1 MDIFT
6 VFEHLAVIDTH
17 KKPVI
22 VAAITAVIMS
32 FFTGCQEQLFTP
44 VPNEPNAAYAPASTE
59 IDVLSQ
65 KLRQSIKRLEYSD
78 VVAEDFAGMLISW
91 KDVQGRPVLV
101 VWKNKLTSAKEDYEA
116 AKISKEQFAMTEWAV
131 IRELSRRI
139 KEEISTGPDKS
150 FDLADVVR
158 HKQAD
163 CTGYSQIIYVL
174 ANSVGLSVQTIE
186 VAELVI
192 PVQMPKGAGRIACIA
207 TLTNDKKVMV
217 DLAAAS
223 PMVSAMFDLK
233 TEFNK
238 VGGYW
243 KLKDEDDPL
252 RIHKKIQIL
261 DKNGLIAA
269 IYCNRGNKYNESGQP
284 AEAVSILTK
293 AIELAPKFA
302 WSYNNRG
309 RAYLKLDRPGQ
320 AISDF
325 NSVIGLYPN
334 SPSAYNYRGVAY
346 FNSQQFNRALAD
358 FNEAVRFD
366 PNYAEPYFNRGNAY
380 LKLNRPHQ
388 AVAAYTEAV
397 KLNPKWPQA
406 YFRRG
411 FAYAGLRR
419 YNEAIQDYS
428 ETIKL
433 NPAHPVAYYRRAV
446 AYSKMNQPNETLADL
461 TQAIA
466 LNPNYTDAYVARGAT
481 YAFLKRT
488 YEAEQDLYIA
498 VELNPALK
506 QYVQK
511 ISDRFELGLQLEDS
525 SGPDVK

>member
-1 MDIFT
+1 MNAILI
-6 VFEHLAVIDTH
+6 FEHLAVIGTY
-17 KKPVI
+17 KKAVI
-22 VAAITAVIMS
+22 VTAITAVVMS
-32 FFTGCQEQLFTP
+32 FLTGCQEQFIAA
-44 VPNEPNAAYAPASTE
+44 PNEPNAAYAPASTE

-65 KLRQSIKRLEYSD
+65 KLRQLVKELEYPD
-78 VVAEDFAGMLISW
+78 AVAEDFAGMLISW
-91 KDVQGRPVLV
+91 KDVQEHPVLV
-101 VWKNKLTSAKEDYEA
+101 VWKNKLTRAKEDYEA

-131 IRELSRRI
+131 IRELSQRI

-163 CTGYSQIIYVL
+163 CTGYSQTIYVL

-192 PVQMPKGAGRIACIA
+192 PVQMPKGTGRIACIA
-207 TLTNDKKVMV
+207 ALTNDKKVMV

-233 TEFNK
+233 AGFDK

-243 KLKDEDDPL
+243 KLRDEDNPL

-269 IYCNRGNKYNESGQP
+269 IYCNRGNKYNKSGQP

-309 RAYLKLDRPGQ
+309 RAYLKLNRPRQ
-320 AISDF
+320 AILDF
-325 NSVIGLYPN
+325 NSVVGLYPD

-346 FNSQQFNRALAD
+346 FNSQQFDRALAD

-366 PNYAEPYFNRGNAY
+366 PNYAEPYFNRGSAY
-380 LKLNRPHQ
+380 LKLNRPYQ
-388 AVAAYTEAV
+388 AVADYTEAV
-397 KLNPKWPQA
+397 KLKPKWPRA

-433 NPAHPVAYYRRAV
+433 NPAYPVAYYRRAV

-466 LNPNYTDAYVARGAT
+466 LNPDYADAYVARGAT

-511 ISDRFELGLQLEDS
+511 ISDQFELGLQLEDS